1 MEAIATKLR
10 EAPPVRV
17 LGIAAPGAAG
27 PHYLMSRQEAARV
40 GAEIAEMVEDSAAG
54 TLVVINL
61 EGVETRASCLALLLG
76 PPLRLV
82 QSAEGDPEL
91 RDRYVVLQGP
101 LGSNERDA
109 HLALADEKLV
119 AVVRDPGGPRLIGK
133 VDRMVEETYPIL
145 VRHREVTSALLMEPP
160 FGMKIAA
167 ANARVTKLHKLG
179 LLRHVREEFLDGGGR
194 RFVYEAVR

>member
-1 MEAIATKLR
+1 MEATATKLR
-10 EAPPVRV
+10 ETPPVRV
-17 LGIAAPGAAG
+17 LGIAAPGATG

-40 GAEIAEMVEDSAAG
+40 GAEIAETVGESAPG
-54 TLVVINL
+54 TLVVIDL
-61 EGVETRASCLALLLG
+61 SGVESRASCLALLLG
-76 PPLRLV
+76 APLRLV

-101 LGSNERDA
+101 LGSNDRDV

-119 AVVRDPGGPRLIGK
+119 AVVRDADGPRLIGK

-145 VRHREVTSALLMEPP
+145 VRNREVTSALLTEPP
-160 FGMKIAA
+160 LGLKIAA

-179 LLRHVREEFLDGGGR
+179 LLHHLREEFLDAGGR
-194 RFVYEAVR
+194 RFVYQAVK

>member
-1 MEAIATKLR
+1 
-10 EAPPVRV
+10 
-17 LGIAAPGAAG
+17 
-27 PHYLMSRQEAARV
+27 MSRQEAARV
-40 GAEIAEMVEDSAAG
+40 GAEIAGIVEDSAPG
-54 TLVVINL
+54 TLVVIDL
-61 EGVETRASCLALLLG
+61 AGVETRASCLALLLG
-76 PPLRLV
+76 APLRLV

-119 AVVRDPGGPRLIGK
+119 AVVREPGGPRLVGK

-145 VRHREVTSALLMEPP
+145 LRHREVTSALLTEPP
-160 FGMKIAA
+160 LGMKIAA

-179 LLRHVREEFLDGGGR
+179 LLRQLREEFLDAGGR